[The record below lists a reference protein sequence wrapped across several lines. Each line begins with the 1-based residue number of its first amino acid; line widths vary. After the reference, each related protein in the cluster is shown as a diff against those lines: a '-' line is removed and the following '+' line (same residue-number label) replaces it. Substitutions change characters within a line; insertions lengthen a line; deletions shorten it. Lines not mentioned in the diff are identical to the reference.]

1 MSNSETY
8 QIVGETGSEYHR
20 ARRAISDTLAE
31 AQLLGVTNTHRLAEA
46 IMARLSH
53 LDPPMLI
60 VSIVDTNGES
70 ALAPR

>member
-1 MSNSETY
+1 MSNETY
-8 QIVGETGSEYHR
+8 RIVGETGLEYHR
-20 ARRAISDTLAE
+20 ARRAISETLAE

-60 VSIVDTNGES
+60 VSMEDVGGEPG
-70 ALAPR
+70 LAPR